1 MQIVLGSHFGKQYTR
16 VQRARKRSR
25 IEVKEKKM
33 EQNVRS

>member
-16 VQRARKRSR
+16 IQRARKRSR
-25 IEVKEKKM
+25 IAVKEKIK